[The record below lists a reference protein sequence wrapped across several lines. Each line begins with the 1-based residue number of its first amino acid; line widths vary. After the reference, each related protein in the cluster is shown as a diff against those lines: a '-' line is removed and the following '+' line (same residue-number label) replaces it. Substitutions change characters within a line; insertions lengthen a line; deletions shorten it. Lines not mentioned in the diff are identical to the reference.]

1 MIYQEVTSYLDRLC
15 MHKIK
20 LGLEAMCGFLARV
33 GNPQRRLQFVHLAGT
48 NGKGTVCEA
57 LRQILSGAGWRVGCY
72 TSPHLSSPRERFR
85 VGENY
90 ISEEDFARIATRIIT
105 VLGGERITWFEF
117 TTAVAF
123 LWFAEMECD
132 LVLLETGMGGRL
144 DATNVVTPLV
154 SVITS
159 ISMDHQAWLGD
170 SIAAIAR
177 EKAGIIK
184 KGVPV
189 VCGAAGEAAAVIA
202 AAAAAA
208 GSPFYQLHCDF
219 GWSHQADRSWS
230 WHGEGLPGR
239 RRLQGLHSGC
249 LSLVQQENESLALA
263 VLQLLEVHGFGVE
276 KGDIV
281 GGLAGLCW
289 PGRMELLEVKVRG
302 HTLRV
307 LLDGAHNP
315 AGVDNLAATLNRHFP
330 GRRSLLWGGMAD
342 KEPAVLLAGIA
353 PLFQRLVVTR
363 PDGPRAAEPATIVR
377 SLPGELRQRVLCER
391 DPERAF
397 ARLCAMAEEGELIV
411 VAGSLYL
418 VGAIR
423 PLLAGELV

>member
-230 WHGEGLPGR
+230 WHGEG
-239 RRLQGLHSGC
+239 
-249 LSLVQQENESLALA
+249 
-263 VLQLLEVHGFGVE
+263 
-276 KGDIV
+276 
-281 GGLAGLCW
+281 
-289 PGRMELLEVKVRG
+289 
-302 HTLRV
+302 
-307 LLDGAHNP
+307 P

-391 DPERAF
+391 DPPRAGEG
-397 ARLCAMAEEGELIV
+397 AR
-411 VAGSLYL
+411 VAQNPL
-418 VGAIR
+418 VAAKKRRR
-423 PLLAGELV
+423 PLPLLQ